1 MVKIVYWYG
10 LKHKTISYMKPKSF
24 EDRANY
30 CPPRTFFI
38 ALESLGDILETSSR
52 IEEMEELGIDYDD

>member
-1 MVKIVYWYG
+1 
-10 LKHKTISYMKPKSF
+10 MKPKSF